1 MTLPE
6 YNAKYDEYCQK
17 LKECYTKELYEKF
30 NNFKYKYM
38 TSVLTEY
45 AKTADTAAK
54 QLICELLDY
63 AINHSESGSC
73 ITEAYTEEVAKETES
88 ILWSE
93 FGDYLLDSEVYEDKT
108 GNCWVVDVMFGGA
121 YIPYW
126 DGDEYGGK
134 W

>member
-1 MTLPE
+1 MTLAE
-6 YNAKYDEYCQK
+6 YNAEYDEYCQQ
-17 LKECYTKELYEKF
+17 LTEYYTKELYEKF

-38 TSVLTEY
+38 TSVLKEY

-73 ITEAYTEEVAKETES
+73 ITEAYTEEVAKETEQL
-88 ILWSE
+88 LWEE
-93 FGDYLLDSEVYEDKT
+93 FGGYLLDSEVYQEN
-108 GNCWVVDVMFGGA
+108 GCWVVDVMFGGA

-126 DGDEYGGK
+126 DGDEYGGGE